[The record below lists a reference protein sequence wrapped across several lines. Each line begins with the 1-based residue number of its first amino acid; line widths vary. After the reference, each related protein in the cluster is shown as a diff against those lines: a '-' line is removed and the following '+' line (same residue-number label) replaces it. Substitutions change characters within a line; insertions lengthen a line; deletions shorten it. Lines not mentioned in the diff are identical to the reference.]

1 MSTPHINAIAM
12 PLLPRLYRTS
22 LIKVKRGDGDDE
34 FELDMF
40 KLGGV
45 FLACCY
51 EGRLR
56 QPIKMS
62 VNYYKKSVN
71 PYAKPA
77 ENRNLQ

>member
-1 MSTPHINAIAM
+1 M

-56 QPIKMS
+56 QPIKIVS
-62 VNYYKKSVN
+62 KLLQEER
-71 PYAKPA
+71 KPLCKA
-77 ENRNLQ
+77 S